1 MSAIA
6 TAGANQTTIWD
17 RLLAFI
23 SANTV
28 LFWSIVAAV
37 AVIIIA
43 LIIFLGVR
51 SKRKNQEQPADVPQE
66 PVTFFADRVEEDTAE
81 IEAEYLTMQD
91 KLISAE
97 EEELDLK
104 LVEQIKNKGPQASAD
119 IVAAYDKCQPAV
131 QEQLKTLVKEERLM
145 ERYSRRLNREEY
157 PQSVVLE
164 AWARFPDTDALKDFC
179 GNAGQQR

>member
-1 MSAIA
+1 MTIPNNFLSAIA

-66 PVTFFADRVEEDTAE
+66 PVTFLR
-81 IEAEYLTMQD
+81 
-91 KLISAE
+91 
-97 EEELDLK
+97 
-104 LVEQIKNKGPQASAD
+104 
-119 IVAAYDKCQPAV
+119 
-131 QEQLKTLVKEERLM
+131 
-145 ERYSRRLNREEY
+145 
-157 PQSVVLE
+157 
-164 AWARFPDTDALKDFC
+164 
-179 GNAGQQR
+179 